1 MHEGR
6 PNCSQP
12 FGILSQ
18 PFPVFSCV
26 YFFLIRRTLDGYYTL
41 STCRRGGVRVMSEL
55 IRSCMRRR
63 VG

>member
-6 PNCSQP
+6 SNCSQP

-26 YFFLIRRTLDGYYTL
+26 CFFLHEGHLMGTTPYPH
-41 STCRRGGVRVMSEL
+41 VAVEA
-55 IRSCMRRR
+55 
-63 VG
+63 